1 MKPSPNIAE
10 MFLSFSHMGTPASLS
25 LLRSMH
31 SISNMITNVAPV
43 LVKKSDKDRPEPAV
57 GHFIKYPKK
66 NKHDHHKSISIVH
79 NIVPAYSLWCKKS
92 THDTRISI
100 GLAISQ
106 LLQKTYSLTGIIKW
120 HLRPTSTRTY
130 TNLRVLSCG
139 FLWLA
144 GILTIPKLSKIE
156 FLPRSTWLYN
166 KIKHCPLPESAP
178 ALEICSLLAWSVF
191 SSCPTKK
198 Q

>member
-1 MKPSPNIAE
+1 MYRSSP
-10 MFLSFSHMGTPASLS
+10 F
-25 LLRSMH
+25 RSTL
-31 SISNMITNVAPV
+31 NMCGKNMPIP
-43 LVKKSDKDRPEPAV
+43 R
-57 GHFIKYPKK
+57 GRKYVVSK